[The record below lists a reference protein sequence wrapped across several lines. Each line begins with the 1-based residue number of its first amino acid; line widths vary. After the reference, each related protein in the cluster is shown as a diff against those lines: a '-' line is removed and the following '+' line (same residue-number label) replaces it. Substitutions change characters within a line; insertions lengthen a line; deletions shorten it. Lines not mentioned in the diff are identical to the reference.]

1 MGGLLILL
9 FLWAAVGGGI
19 GYWIGSGKGR
29 GGLGFVLGLVLGWI
43 GWIIV
48 ALLHPT
54 AEVEARRMAVLAA
67 ALRGDET
74 VSGLGR
80 PCPWC
85 AEIIK
90 PAASVC
96 RYCDR
101 TVQPAPAAVI
111 DASAGAPQLNVRM
124 AKKHKSINAG
134 TSSLTTT
141 DIEDCLDF
149 ADSKDLDRSLRRR
162 LRFAIDSVRN
172 LSSSENVVGVVP
184 VEADG
189 IPGLLVLSD
198 KRILFFDEVTGLLDI
213 EFNRE
218 EAATSKNG
226 DSVTIRDNDGA
237 ATFVRHATSRPAV
250 SYSTT
255 HRAGVPAV
263 RLCGGCGAEFT
274 PAYFGDDCPD
284 CGGSLSGSEG

>member
-1 MGGLLILL
+1 MGGLLVLL
-9 FLWAAVGGGI
+9 LLWAAVGGGI

-29 GGLGFVLGLVLGWI
+29 GGVGFVLGLAFGWI

-54 AEVEARRMAVLAA
+54 AEVEARRMASLAD

-96 RYCDR
+96 RYCGR

-111 DASAGAPQLNVRM
+111 DASAAALQLNVRV
-124 AKKHKSINAG
+124 AEKHKSINAS
-134 TSSLTTT
+134 TSPLTTT
-141 DIEDCLDF
+141 DIEDCFDF
-149 ADSKDLDRSLRRR
+149 ADPRDLDRSLRRR
-162 LRFAIDSVRN
+162 LRFAIDGVRT
-172 LSSSENVVGVVP
+172 LSSGENLVGVVP
-184 VEADG
+184 VEADK

-198 KRILFFDEVTGLLDI
+198 ERILFFDEVTGLLDI
-213 EFNRE
+213 VFNRAE
-218 EAATSKNG
+218 TAASKSG
-226 DSVTIRDNDGA
+226 DSVTIRDNDGGT
-237 ATFVRHATSRPAV
+237 TFVRYATPRPAV
-250 SYSTT
+250 SSSPT

-263 RLCGGCGAEFT
+263 RSCGGCGAEFT

-284 CGGSLSGSEG
+284 CGASLSASEG